1 MTSRP
6 AAGPSRLRRYLTL
19 LTVPL
24 VALLLVAAAPG
35 AGDQPVLTPVT
46 GPSNGAS
53 VHLITG
59 DEVTVTPAADGRVVA
74 VVDAAPRVD
83 GQVPTFEVLEDGDA
97 LYVIPSDAVPL
108 LHDRLDPELF
118 NVTKLVDYG
127 YDDGVSVIM
136 TGASARSAAGTGGLS
151 VTMPLAS
158 VAGYAATV
166 GTDGAWWSARTRST
180 APAALA
186 GDAKMWLDEV
196 AEVELAESVPMIGA
210 PAAWADG
217 LDGTGT
223 TVAVLDTG
231 VDATHPDLTGQ
242 IAGTRNFTTEA
253 DVRDGHGHG
262 THVASTVAG
271 TGAGAGGTYTGVAPG
286 ADLLIGKICTAS
298 GSCPNS
304 ATIAGMEWAAQNADV
319 VSISIGTNSGNDG
332 TSPTARAVNE
342 LTARYDALFVI
353 AAANNGAQGEGSIGA
368 PGSADAALTVG
379 AVDKNG
385 ALASFSSRGP
395 RLGDFAI
402 KPDITAPGVGIAAA
416 RAEGTAMGTP
426 VNASYTR
433 ANGTSMATPHVAGA
447 AAIVHQQNPDLGA
460 AELKALLAS
469 TATPNEDLS
478 VYEQGG
484 GLTDIPAAL
493 AAPVLANPAPLNLGF
508 FPYGE
513 KTEPV
518 TRTVTYTNRTDADVT
533 LDLAVQVTG
542 GDGGAVPGS
551 ALAVSPATVTV
562 PARGT
567 ATADVT
573 LNTDGLATGSYGGH
587 LVAGSAGGQVRTPV
601 GFHLEAEMYDVVIN
615 GITRTGEAAA
625 RSSSLHIRHAVDADI
640 FAKNSIY
647 FSDGAARLRVP
658 PGQYHVGG
666 VIATLDGTNTIRQD
680 RTVVTV
686 PNLNVTGD
694 TTVTL
699 DAREADE
706 ITFATPEH
714 PDARPHDQSRL
725 IYHFASEEDGGITA
739 TWLGPW
745 MRTYALASEAPEVGD
760 FELFVNARVGDAP
773 LVLQMVDPEVTELH
787 PYPLSGSPAPDQD
800 ERLPLVFAGQGAEAD
815 YAGLDVTGK
824 IVLTERAGP
833 ALAAKEATARAHGAS
848 ALLIMNDTTGT
859 FTGSVGAAGIP
870 ALSVSGEEGTRLR
883 DLLDDGAVTLRLAG
897 TPFSPYLYDL
907 FLSEQDRIPA
917 DLHYEVRPGE
927 LATRH
932 NSFYGPDG
940 QTMGE
945 YRAAWRPY
953 MGVGAVQYSR
963 VRAGAERV
971 EYVTAD
977 DTKFRQTVAAGG
989 LGPGALQERD
999 VLHSPGEETERDWFK
1014 GPVRPGIVDPLPPLN
1029 PGWPATR
1036 TGNTMSLQV
1045 MEWFDNDTHYGAY
1058 RTPYDTGRFRAFVD
1072 GVQFGQTTW
1081 PRVSITN
1088 LDPASRTYRFE
1099 ADIAREAPWW
1109 PTSTAT
1115 STAWTITSQASAT
1128 RQVLPFLMVDYDT
1141 GLDLTNTAAH
1151 PRDEHRGVLDLE
1163 VRHQAGSA
1171 AAAVAGARVWI
1182 SHDDGVTWQSRPVRS
1197 LGEGR
1202 FQANLP
1208 SSDAEDGTGFASVRV
1223 EAWDAD
1229 GNRIEQ
1235 EVTRAWRLATR

>member
-1 MTSRP
+1 
-6 AAGPSRLRRYLTL
+6 
-19 LTVPL
+19 
-24 VALLLVAAAPG
+24 
-35 AGDQPVLTPVT
+35 
-46 GPSNGAS
+46 
-53 VHLITG
+53 
-59 DEVTVTPAADGRVVA
+59 
-74 VVDAAPRVD
+74 
-83 GQVPTFEVLEDGDA
+83 GDA
-97 LYVIPSDAVPL
+97 LYVFPSDAAPL
-108 LHDRLDPELF
+108 LGSRLDPELF
-118 NVTKLVDYG
+118 NVTKLADYG
-127 YDDGVSVIM
+127 YDDGVPVIM
-136 TGASARSAAGTGGLS
+136 TRASARAAAGTGGLS
-151 VTMPLAS
+151 VTMPLTS
-158 VAGYAATV
+158 VGGYAATV
-166 GTDGAWWSARTRST
+166 GADGAWWSATTRSK
-180 APAALA
+180 APAVLA
-186 GDAKMWLDEV
+186 GGAKMWLDEV

-217 LDGTGT
+217 FDGTGT

-231 VDATHPDLTGQ
+231 IDATHPDLAGQ

-253 DVRDGHGHG
+253 DMRDGHGHG

-271 TGAGAGGTYTGVAPG
+271 TGAGSGGTYTGVAPG
-286 ADLLIGKICTAS
+286 ADLLIGKICTAG

-319 VSISIGTNSGNDG
+319 VSISIGSNVGNDG
-332 TSPTARAVNE
+332 SSPTALAVNR
-342 LTARYDALFVI
+342 LTARYDTLFVI
-353 AAANNGAQGEGSIGA
+353 AAANNGSQGAGSIGA

-385 ALASFSSRGP
+385 ALAPFSSRGP

-416 RAEGTAMGTP
+416 RAEGTTMGTP

-469 TATPNEDLS
+469 TATPNENLS

-484 GLTDIPAAL
+484 GLTAIPAAL
-493 AAPVLANPAPLNLGF
+493 AAPVLATPAPLNLGF

-513 KTEPV
+513 KAEPV

-533 LDLAVQVTG
+533 LDLALQVTG
-542 GDGGAVPGS
+542 DDGGAVPGS

-562 PARGT
+562 PAGGT

-573 LNTDGLATGSYGGH
+573 LNPDGLATGSYGGH
-587 LVAGSAGGQVRTPV
+587 LVAASTGGQVRTPV

-615 GITRTGEAAA
+615 GITRTGKPAAT
-625 RSSSLHIRHAVDADI
+625 SSSLHIRHAVDTDI
-640 FAKNSIY
+640 FAKNSLT
-647 FSDGAARLRVP
+647 FSGGAVRLRVP
-658 PGQYHVGG
+658 PGRYHVGG
-666 VIATLDGTNTIRQD
+666 VIATLDGTNTTKQD

-699 DAREADE
+699 DARQANE

-725 IYHFASEEDGGITA
+725 IYHFASEQDGDITA

-745 MRTYALASEAPEVGD
+745 ERTYALASEAPEVGD

-773 LVLQMVDPEVTELH
+773 LVLQVVDPGVTELH
-787 PYPLSGSPAPDQD
+787 PRPLTGSPAPDRD
-800 ERLPLVFAGQGAEAD
+800 ERLPLVFAGQGTEAD

-824 IVLTERAGP
+824 VVLTERAGP
-833 ALAAKEATARAHGAS
+833 TPAAKEATARAHGAT

-859 FTGSVGAAGIP
+859 FSGAADAAEIP

-883 DLLDDGAVTLRLAG
+883 DLLADGAVTLRLAG
-897 TPFSPYLYDL
+897 TPYSPYLYDL

-917 DLHYEVRPGE
+917 DPHYEVRPAQ
-927 LATRH
+927 LATLH
-932 NSFYGPDG
+932 NSFHGPADHA
-940 QTMGE
+940 MGE

-963 VRAGAERV
+963 VRGGSERV

-989 LGPGALQERD
+989 PALGAIQERD
-999 VLHSPGEETERDWFK
+999 LLLSPGEKRERDWFK
-1014 GPVRPGIVDPLPPLN
+1014 GPVRPGILDPLPPLN
-1029 PGWPATR
+1029 PGYPATR

-1045 MEWFDNDTHYGAY
+1045 MEWFDNDVHYGAY
-1058 RTPYDTGRFRAFVD
+1058 HSTYDTGRFRVFSD
-1072 GVQFGQTTW
+1072 GVQLGQTTW
-1081 PRVSITN
+1081 PRVSVTN
-1088 LDPASRTYRFE
+1088 LDPAPHTYRFE
-1099 ADIAREAPWW
+1099 VDIARKAPWW

-1115 STAWTITSQASAT
+1115 STAWTITSQAAAT

-1141 GLDLTNTAAH
+1141 DLDLTNTAAH
-1151 PRDEHRGVLDLE
+1151 PRTQRGSVLDLD
-1163 VRHQAGSA
+1163 VRHQAGA
-1171 AAAVAGARVWI
+1171 DAGAVAGAKVWI
-1182 SHDDGVTWQSRPVRS
+1182 SYDDGATWEGRPVRN

-1202 FQANLP
+1202 FQAILP
-1208 SSDAEDGTGFASVRV
+1208 SKDAEDTNGFAAIKV

-1229 GNRIEQ
+1229 GNRVEQ
-1235 EVTRAWRLATR
+1235 EVTRAWRMSTR